1 MKGFVW
7 VLGFLLASTLV
18 AAFAGIDRA
27 SVDVADRTMYAHVS
41 VDANDQ
47 EDLTV
52 TLFIPELGLRLR
64 QGPFEDDDDFATTL
78 EGELPWYADD
88 VYLARIVVRNDHG
101 KKVLY
106 RPVVIG

>member
-1 MKGFVW
+1 MKGVVW
-7 VLGFLLASTLV
+7 VLAMLV
-18 AAFAGIDRA
+18 SSIIVIAFADVDRA
-27 SVDVADRTMYAHVS
+27 SVDVSGSRLYAHVS

-78 EGELPWYADD
+78 EGELPWYADE
-88 VYLARIVVRNDHG
+88 VYLARIVVRNDEG

-106 RPVVIG
+106 RPVIVG